1 MDEQEIS
8 QPPINSSRCNRT
20 CSVFPLGHEGKKCTV
35 TIRLIRSLKFEKKF
49 RLTVDSSEN
58 FSDDFKVIICLKLSP
73 HQTGQKRV
81 VLKKCLLVHL
91 TIYIIF
97 YYNIL

>member
-73 HQTGQKRV
+73 HLTGQKRV
-81 VLKKCLLVHL
+81 V
-91 TIYIIF
+91 
-97 YYNIL
+97 